1 MGVDLDEVGV
11 NDCQYLLSEF
21 FSYQNIYFIKPT
33 RSAFSLKILDFFENC
48 ALFLKMLH
56 LFLMGHFFIFF

>member
-33 RSAFSLKILDFFENC
+33 RSAFFFENFGI
-48 ALFLKMLH
+48 FLKIVH
-56 LFLMGHFFIFF
+56 CF

>member
-21 FSYQNIYFIKPT
+21 FSLSFTVERLLYQTNFDHYC
-33 RSAFSLKILDFFENC
+33 N
-48 ALFLKMLH
+48 ALYC
-56 LFLMGHFFIFF
+56 IVIIVI